1 MTNQDGR
8 TIITAAEVANY
19 VVCPE
24 AWRLKNTLRGAAERQ
39 ETERN
44 EQSREIRKAWVD
56 QQDLSSK
63 LRRYAKI
70 AYLLLFA
77 LVITVFVWEHKRG
90 GNIRSAVKPRGTQP
104 LDESLLVAREIPSEI
119 LYLLLVLGL
128 IIFMWDLF
136 DRRSKSIQKDSGL
149 GEKAEAISVRG
160 SSQLPAKEYQ
170 SATLGLASKPQA
182 VIRDEGS
189 VVPVDIYPLAKK
201 VHDRHVVPLFI
212 HMRLMEEIDG
222 VRPPYGLLLMGAEQ
236 RRVKI
241 QNSED
246 KQRWVETLVDEMHSI
261 LEGVPAVPSPS
272 KYKCMRCDVR
282 GICKF
287 SLARNESNKE

>member
-1 MTNQDGR
+1 MVSTYEDR
-8 TIITAAEVANY
+8 SVISAAEVANY

-24 AWRLKNTLRGAAERQ
+24 AWRLKTTLRGASER
-39 ETERN
+39 TDTPRS
-44 EQSREIRKAWVD
+44 EQSREARKAWVE

-77 LVITVFVWEHKRG
+77 LVITVFLWEHKRG
-90 GNIRSAVKPRGTQP
+90 GNIRGGLKPLGSQSEP
-104 LDESLLVAREIPSEI
+104 FLVAGEIPSEI

-160 SSQLPAKEYQ
+160 SSQLPAKEYHSQ
-170 SATLGLASKPQA
+170 ALGLVSKPQA
-182 VIRDEGS
+182 VVRDEGN
-189 VVPVDIYPLAKK
+189 VVPVDFYPLAKK

-241 QNSED
+241 LNSDD

-287 SLARNESNKE
+287 SLSKAEETQ

>member
-1 MTNQDGR
+1 MAIDEAR
-8 TIITAAEVANY
+8 PIITAAEVANY

-24 AWRLKNTLRGAAERQ
+24 AWRLKLTLKGAAERQ
-39 ETERN
+39 ETERT
-44 EQSREIRKAWVD
+44 EQSREARKAWVE

-63 LRRYAKI
+63 LRKYAKI

-77 LVITVFVWEHKRG
+77 LVITVFLWEHKRG
-90 GNIRSAVKPRGTQP
+90 GNIRGGPKSLGTSEP
-104 LDESLLVAREIPSEI
+104 ILAAGEIPSEI

-149 GEKAEAISVRG
+149 GEKAETISVRG
-160 SSQLPAKEYQ
+160 SSQLPEKDYE
-170 SATLGLASKPQA
+170 SKSLGLRSKPQA
-182 VIRDEGS
+182 VVREEAHL
-189 VVPVDIYPLAKK
+189 VPVDIYPLAKK

-212 HMRLMEEIDG
+212 HMRLMEEVDG
-222 VRPPYGLLLMGAEQ
+222 ERPPYGLLLMGEEQ

-241 QNSED
+241 INSED
-246 KQRWVETLVDEMHSI
+246 KQRWVETLIDEMHSI
-261 LEGVPAVPSPS
+261 LDGVPAVPTPS

-287 SLARNESNKE
+287 SLSKDQSKEE